1 MPSPLHPKLLDPGSK
16 LLGGK
21 LLPAD
26 LQRNDIGVFFD
37 VFQDTLRLSGEDQL
51 RLRFPGMVRG
61 LLIRNLYDL
70 QLAIAPQSCCF
81 LSEKK
86 PEIFLIFF

>member
-70 QLAIAPQSCCF
+70 QLAIAPQSF
-81 LSEKK
+81 ADIGRSHV
-86 PEIFLIFF
+86 